1 MKTIVGAL
9 LLLLN
14 LATLAPAAAAS
25 KATPA
30 EAVAMTKRAIAL
42 IALHGHAKAF
52 AEFADPANTA
62 FHDRDLY
69 VFVYDMHGVAVA
81 HGVNPKLVGK
91 NLRDMRD
98 IDGKYIIRGFIG
110 AAQSAAGN
118 AWVEYKWPNP
128 ATNTVEP
135 KSAYVERAGDLIVG
149 AGVYK

>member
-1 MKTIVGAL
+1 MKTALAAL

-14 LATLAPAAAAS
+14 FLTSPPAAAAP
-25 KATPA
+25 KGTPG

-42 IALHGHAKAF
+42 IASQGHAKAF
-52 AEFADPANTA
+52 AEFADPANAA

-69 VFVYDMHGVAVA
+69 VFVYDMDGVAVA
-81 HGVNPKLVGK
+81 HGVNPKMVGK

-110 AAQSAAGN
+110 AAQSPAGS

-128 ATNTVEP
+128 ATKTVEP
-135 KSAYVERAGDLIVG
+135 KAACVERTGDLIVG